1 MQSWNFYLTT
11 QIPFEIGK
19 NTEPCSCRTPVSTLS
34 KQPIKTLLVQFP
46 ITVVSSR
53 SSFSGLFIRLS
64 HIEISN
70 SLLKSVYKTS
80 TSSLSVKPINL
91 TQNTIE
97 LACYDL
103 FYASYNFCCFWFLQV
118 ICSSILQEKTDWSII
133 SWFTFPHLKCFPF
146 SNPLILFRICQS

>member
-34 KQPIKTLLVQFP
+34 KQPIKTLLVQFL

-103 FYASYNFCCFWFLQV
+103 FYASYNFCFSDSYKSFVPAFYRKRL
-118 ICSSILQEKTDWSII
+118 IGLSFHDLP
-133 SWFTFPHLKCFPF
+133 FP
-146 SNPLILFRICQS
+146 I